1 MPSCC
6 AERRSQLD
14 EFEGPGYE
22 RVLARV
28 RRRDSGIV
36 TGYVFVIGRSGSNR
50 PKLTRHARSFARAGA
65 AH

>member
-28 RRRDSGIV
+28 RRRDGGIV
-36 TGYVFVIGRSGSNR
+36 TADVFVTRRAGSNR
-50 PKLTRHARSFARAGA
+50 PS
-65 AH
+65 